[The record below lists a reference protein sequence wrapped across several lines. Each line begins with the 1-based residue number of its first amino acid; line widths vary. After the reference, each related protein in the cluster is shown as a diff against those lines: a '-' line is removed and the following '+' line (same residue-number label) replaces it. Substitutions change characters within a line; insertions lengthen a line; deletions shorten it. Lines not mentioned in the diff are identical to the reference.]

1 MVRDPLADADDPDL
15 EAVLDALHDDR
26 CRVIIQQ
33 LTEPRTAGELTEVA
47 DIPSS
52 TAYRKLE
59 QLTEAT
65 LLEEG
70 VELRADGSHASRY
83 EVAFREVVIGL
94 DDDNRF
100 TLEIERPPRRSDERL
115 AELWSEVRREV

>member
-1 MVRDPLADADDPDL
+1 MVRDPLVDADDPDL

-26 CRVIIQQ
+26 CRLIIRQ
-33 LTEPRTAGELTEVA
+33 LTEPMTASDLTEAA

-52 TAYRKLE
+52 TVYRKLE

-70 VELRADGSHASRY
+70 VELRADGSHAGRY
-83 EVAFREVVIGL
+83 EVDFREVVIGL

-100 TLEIERPPRRSDERL
+100 TIEIERPARRSDERL
-115 AELWSEVRREV
+115 AELWSEVRKEL